1 MASSVLSTVS
11 ANPSPSIPQPIDR
24 FGFHPG
30 ADRRLIRWDDL
41 CAYFRDVAA
50 ESDRVDYTTLGS
62 VTGERDLILL
72 TISSAENLDQLDTIK
87 AVQQRLADQRPP
99 LSDEEREDLLLR
111 GKTICLTTCS
121 IHPTEVGGTMM
132 TPEFVYHLA
141 TDQQPDTLAI
151 LDNVVLLLVPSL
163 NPFGWDL
170 VCDWYE
176 ETLDGPFEGS
186 QPPRLYHPVAGHDNN
201 RDWFMHVLPETS
213 LVVSRVHNAWHPHI
227 VHDLHQMQPTG
238 PRYFVPPFIDPYD
251 PNVDPEIQWQARA
264 LGTEMA
270 TELASAGKTG
280 VATSTIFDA
289 YSPSRSYQ
297 HYHGGVRILSEA
309 ANARIASP
317 ITLRPDQLVEARGFN
332 PREARST
339 HPVPWP
345 GGIWS
350 LCDIV
355 DYNHIAVRSV
365 LNHAGKYR
373 RRWVQ
378 NFATMQQRAL
388 ERTHPF
394 AYVIPALDSQ
404 TDPASAAEL
413 LAVLEAG
420 QVEVEKSN
428 AAFST
433 ATLDFPAGT
442 YIVRVAQPFGRY
454 AKTLLEV
461 QPYPA
466 STSASAKPYD
476 ITAHNLPLQMGV
488 ACHEAVEPFEYDG
501 ALAGPLEPPA
511 GTVLG
516 TENEPK
522 AFLIPAS
529 SNASVLLA
537 NELLEA
543 GGRLRRVVN
552 TSTVFDL
559 RPGTGAYVVDHIS
572 PSVVRECAQCAG
584 VNATALSASD
594 RFRTVVQTAPRV
606 GLYRSWRGN
615 AIDAGWTEHVLA
627 AYGFRPTDVR
637 NRDFRRGNLHTRF
650 DTIVLAHEPP
660 EQIINGN
667 STGEYPPKY
676 AGGIGDVG
684 AANLR
689 LFAEQGGTV
698 VALGAATS
706 LVIEALYLPVTNA
719 LSGLTEEE
727 FSSPGSMVRILIDP
741 AHPIGWGFEREAVGM
756 FVESPAFDI
765 VPPGDESATAIA
777 RYPLSEPLV
786 AGWMHG
792 SRHLCGRT
800 AVVEVE
806 VGRGRAILIG
816 IRPQFRA
823 QARGTYRLL
832 FNAVLRSTQR

>member
-1 MASSVLSTVS
+1 MSADSLPTV
-11 ANPSPSIPQPIDR
+11 PQPTER
-24 FGFHPG
+24 FGFRPG

-41 CAYFRDVAA
+41 CAYFRDLAVS
-50 ESDRVDYTTLGS
+50 SDRVEYSTLGA
-62 VTGERDLILL
+62 VTGERDMILL
-72 TISSAENLDQLDTIK
+72 TISSPENLHQLDEIK
-87 AVQQRLADQRPP
+87 GIQQRLADQRPP
-99 LSDEEREDLLLR
+99 LRDEEREELLRR

-132 TPEFVYHLA
+132 TPELVFRLA

-213 LVVSRVHNAWHPHI
+213 LMVSQVHNVWHPHI

-270 TELASAGKTG
+270 TELASAGKSG
-280 VATSTIFDA
+280 VATATIFDA

-332 PREARST
+332 PRQATST

-350 LCDIV
+350 LSDIV
-355 DYNHIAVRSV
+355 DYNHIAVKAV
-365 LNHAGKYR
+365 LNHAEKYR
-373 RRWVQ
+373 QRWIQ

-388 ERTHPF
+388 EWTNPF
-394 AYVIPALDSQ
+394 AYVIPAVGTQS
-404 TDPASAAEL
+404 DPGSAAKL
-413 LAVLEAG
+413 LALLQAG
-420 QVEVEKSN
+420 LVEIEETTT
-428 AAFST
+428 AFST
-433 ATLDFPAGT
+433 AALDFPAGT
-442 YIVRVAQPFGRY
+442 FVVRVAQPFGRY

-466 STSASAKPYD
+466 STSPGAKPYD

-488 ACHEAVEPFEYDG
+488 ACHEISESFEYD
-501 ALAGPLEPPA
+501 ATLAGPIERPA
-511 GTVLG
+511 GTVSG
-516 TENEPK
+516 RQNDPTSY
-522 AFLIPAS
+522 LISAS

-543 GGRLRRVVN
+543 GGRVRRVADN
-552 TSTVFDL
+552 STVADP
-559 RPGTGAYVVDHIS
+559 RTGTGAYVVDEIPS
-572 PSVVRECAQCAG
+572 SVVREHVQRAG
-584 VNATALSASD
+584 VNATSLPTSD
-594 RFRTVVQTAPRV
+594 RLMTVAQTAPRV

-615 AIDAGWTEHVLA
+615 AIDAGWTEHILA
-627 AYGFRPTDVR
+627 THGFRPTEVR
-637 NRDFRRGNLHTRF
+637 NRDLRRGNLHSRF
-650 DTIVLAHEPP
+650 DALILAHEPP
-660 EQIINGN
+660 EQIVNGN

-689 LFAEQGGTV
+689 HFAEQGGTV
-698 VALGAATS
+698 IALGAATS
-706 LVIEALYLPVTNA
+706 LIIEALYLPVTNA
-719 LSGLTEEE
+719 LRGLSEEE
-727 FSSPGSMVRILIDP
+727 FTSPGSMVRILIDP
-741 AHPIGWGFEREAVGM
+741 GHPVGWGFEREAVGM
-756 FVESPAFDI
+756 FVESSAFDI
-765 VPPGDESATAIA
+765 VPSDDESATVIA
-777 RYPLSEPLV
+777 RYPLSEPVV

-792 SRHLCGRT
+792 SQHLRGRA

-832 FNAVLRSTQR
+832 FNAILRSTQQ